1 MLEDSG
7 GGAPDGRTAAGPRRP
22 RAVSTDDKTA
32 ATALLAMAWA
42 VLLVTG
48 VAEAVLSTATFK
60 GEQQS
65 DIGVQIGQSA
75 MLPCELDD
83 RGRHQCGS
91 VHSVK
96 WYRGASRIFLYSS
109 AVPVTQ
115 PRKGYQD
122 RTSWSYTPNDTVAYL
137 VLENIT
143 AQDESIYKCEIT
155 YTAVHEGC
163 NIVQFINLTTHIDP
177 DYIGVGVLPADDGN
191 NNNEVGGASDA
202 GDSEYDETQK
212 RTVKMNSGSVVG
224 PLDED
229 GNVRLYCESGRAKPV
244 PQVTWWWNGSQLS
257 SGTDYRFKRL
267 PGGLSVA
274 RNVLTLSPL
283 KRGSGG
289 RYECRVK
296 TAANASP
303 VLTSFLELTV
313 NVRPLSVQIISNAG
327 DDDDDDD
334 DDSHTVAATV
344 SGTSDP
350 SDSEP
355 AAASAVEG
363 RGLVLKC
370 VARGARPQANVTWY
384 YYQKDDAGESG
395 GGGDNDEDDA
405 KKNAVD
411 RDDSSSKS
419 NHQHKQPVVLSS
431 GRPGELT
438 TTGSTTTPPAPAI
451 GSVEIAQHTEY
462 QADGTRDTH
471 SQLEMSSLNR
481 RQDGSILRCD
491 AYNSV
496 GQNKEGSTTRPLSV
510 NMTIRVKYAPT
521 VWLARPKIIVINES
535 QSVNVQCEYSANPM
549 NPALVKWYRNG
560 VEIAV
565 EDYGGGNRKAAGSS
579 ANNILLSSTST
590 KYFRVNETGLRIDR
604 AHRSASGEYSC
615 SVRNAVGQTNSTDV
629 VKLLVQY
636 TPRVRLELVIDGE
649 GNDDEKSSV
658 PSHRPAVLESE
669 QLNVTLRCAVVS
681 EDGGAEADSDGMK
694 SDGTYDPS
702 LNLTVVHWYWN
713 GVQMQLPNCSRPDGY
728 DDDFEDEDENNGA
741 TNNYFY
747 SPGIV
752 GPGDFDEETMLI
764 MRNQHADENG
774 TSKRRTMRVVCSD
787 RELVLMNVSK
797 NMHGNYSCRARNAAG
812 LLTPMSEQTPLVVYF
827 APGPVTLE
835 FSPRRVIKGRN
846 VTLRCNAQYLGR
858 PQHPTNYSWYR
869 DGHQVIMNNHNHNQN
884 NSAEWFVEH
893 VSLETRANFTCS
905 AFNAGGVTKS
915 EPVYIEV
922 LAPPNYISRAPQY
935 KGVAYNDTHVNA
947 SCTVECYPL
956 CSVEWLRQNV
966 PIDPI
971 NNPQD
976 KQRYSIV
983 TEYLPAER
991 LKNDFEAVRSTLVW
1005 RLENWTNGMGRPGL
1019 DPATDSTTYS
1029 CRSSSNNVGVGV
1041 PESTMHFSVEY
1052 PPTNMS
1058 VSKTVVH
1065 VNEGNIPE
1073 KVFCNADA
1081 HPGPTFEWYRQNSES
1096 SSSSSSAAALATNSS
1111 QQPSGQLQTATQQQP
1126 FSQMER
1132 KSTANWLM
1140 FNTAVFPKHAG
1151 NYICVAHNAHGDGV
1165 IQTYLDVMYKPSC
1178 TLNLMKVS
1186 DPEATPIVNSLLKD
1200 NPSRPDDG
1208 GAAAYDLDDPER
1220 RILVCTVKANPGQVQ
1235 FTWTTVR
1242 RENQNDTDSPAAVSY
1257 PVTEETVVTWGESVV
1272 PTDVEGFTAYSPNRS
1287 VLILKESVAMS
1298 EENGIDGVRTYVCT
1312 ISNAVGTEQ
1321 CTVKVQGDTPW
1332 WKQLLVAV
1340 GLGGLGIQSGWIVV
1354 VVLVILAVII
1364 IAVLSLLIFLLCRK
1378 FMQPDGTQKY
1388 VKQKFTTSF
1397 SSSQISA
1404 WRSRSLLFFND
1415 HRSSLTAN
1423 KKYQGRQTP
1432 EGSAS
1437 TTNGSAGPNGFDNGG
1452 GGGSGEDQK
1461 SPTDR
1466 MSVPVASESPASAV
1480 GKWPLKPGVLVHV
1493 KQQRRQCEGSFT
1505 STTENSPSKV
1515 AGGGHRNTDA
1525 RQEKT
1530 SNDPA
1535 AIVVLL
1541 DEPAPNESQSAR
1553 TDRIRR
1559 MNMTNANGK
1568 SSSSVSNLT
1577 KRRSAVP
1584 ALPPPPPPRFSI
1596 QPPVIDG
1603 NESPPS
1609 IKPKSIQKDW
1619 RGNRHN
1625 LGTGRSGQ
1633 PLDGGSNGGIDS
1645 KAFYENLPFHGMRP
1659 PPNQLPARNID
1670 QFSYQLQQLQLQYQ
1684 HDRQQPPQLCRN
1696 DRANETTN
1704 QYATPVAP
1712 TAQQYNSTTIS
1723 RTALQPNHHHQSM
1736 EMTQMADRRSEQLRE
1751 PQRWPAYGQRRP
1763 QQRED
1768 DGGATL
1774 DSYYHRGSVQQ
1785 PNAGGG
1791 GSMDGSLQKDPST
1804 GNSTKRRRQGH
1815 AGGMYGRTNTIGG
1828 GDTAAPDTESQR
1840 RRRNVWADSAGA
1852 EHTSFTNSHYYGRRR
1867 TNAIND
1873 NGGNY
1878 NTLGGRTVSVN
1889 GYDTGGR
1896 QKRSQPKRT
1905 LSSSY
1910 YCPGGSSTW
1919 KAGTAG
1925 GDRQDD
1931 DDDGRPGTR
1940 PDAPEVAVVGC
1951 GGVTSADGTAN
1962 REDTPAGTVKFHRD
1976 VGREIDV

>member
-1388 VKQKFTTSF
+1388 
-1397 SSSQISA
+1397 
-1404 WRSRSLLFFND
+1404 
-1415 HRSSLTAN
+1415 
-1423 KKYQGRQTP
+1423 
-1432 EGSAS
+1432 
-1437 TTNGSAGPNGFDNGG
+1437 
-1452 GGGSGEDQK
+1452 
-1461 SPTDR
+1461 
-1466 MSVPVASESPASAV
+1466 
-1480 GKWPLKPGVLVHV
+1480 
-1493 KQQRRQCEGSFT
+1493 
-1505 STTENSPSKV
+1505 
-1515 AGGGHRNTDA
+1515 
-1525 RQEKT
+1525 
-1530 SNDPA
+1530 
-1535 AIVVLL
+1535 
-1541 DEPAPNESQSAR
+1541 
-1553 TDRIRR
+1553 
-1559 MNMTNANGK
+1559 
-1568 SSSSVSNLT
+1568 
-1577 KRRSAVP
+1577 
-1584 ALPPPPPPRFSI
+1584 
-1596 QPPVIDG
+1596 
-1603 NESPPS
+1603 
-1609 IKPKSIQKDW
+1609 W